1 MKVFKFAPLDFIPI
15 IKLFHKKQFQNDHP
29 GHTLAVL
36 TFLTRFIMLFKSDSL
51 FLWFFS
57 VLPWRNELVLFYVDL
72 LKTLFWRYVD
82 HNKNQPTR
90 TNHNSFDEPF
100 LLSRMSKNF
109 IREERILDILTWKNE
124 WTCLQCRNYFVYLR
138 WGAYWRER
146 NKVSKRTFHTCNWQ
160 SSLLVRVIRFFRP
173 FFLYKITSWVVVV
186 NNT

>member
-1 MKVFKFAPLDFIPI
+1 MTFVCPLSLSREWMHPKKTPSSCVSHASLDNNSKITEEKKEYSHDTRFYTWQQKPFKVPSNIKCFNPTRLKVFKFAPLDFIPI
-15 IKLFHKKQFQNDHP
+15 IKLFHKKRFQNDHP

-100 LLSRMSKNF
+100 L
-109 IREERILDILTWKNE
+109 
-124 WTCLQCRNYFVYLR
+124 
-138 WGAYWRER
+138 
-146 NKVSKRTFHTCNWQ
+146 
-160 SSLLVRVIRFFRP
+160 P
-173 FFLYKITSWVVVV
+173 
-186 NNT
+186 